1 MSASIYQHERE
12 VIYHPQGLT
21 VLRNEEWWRC
31 HAPGRPG
38 TPSTQRRGIDS
49 PVAIRRGDGA
59 QMKWGRGQDEA

>member
-31 HAPGRPG
+31 QHDTSNTVKP
-38 TPSTQRRGIDS
+38 
-49 PVAIRRGDGA
+49 
-59 QMKWGRGQDEA
+59 